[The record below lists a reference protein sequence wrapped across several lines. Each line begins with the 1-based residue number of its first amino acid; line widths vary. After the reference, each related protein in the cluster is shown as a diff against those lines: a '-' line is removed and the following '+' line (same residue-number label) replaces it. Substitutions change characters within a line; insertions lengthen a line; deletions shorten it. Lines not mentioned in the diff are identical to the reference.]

1 LAGDVRL
8 LALRSATPAK
18 EIKEL
23 TGSSLSRVSAGAQQV
38 DDASQTMT
46 QILDSVRKVSD
57 LMSEIASASE

>member
-1 LAGDVRL
+1 VAGDVRL
-8 LALRSATPAK
+8 LALRSATAAK